1 MQPENRNPVGYK
13 TAVSRDTLTRAATAA
28 EIRHAT
34 YLDSAWFG
42 CVAKKGAQNPRANF
56 VLPCVDGQYVFFLG
70 VNRPKTAVSATLTA
84 SGD

>member
-1 MQPENRNPVGYK
+1 VGYK

-34 YLDSAWFG
+34 YLASAWFG

-56 VLPCVDGQYVFFLG
+56 VLPCVDGQYVFFFVC
-70 VNRPKTAVSATLTA
+70 VNRPKTAVSRRAATSA
-84 SGD
+84 AEI